1 MKKLILAFSLM
12 IGVLTADNIYATSG
26 LTIVSNEKKINSSK
40 SAFSGRVV
48 SETNEPLPG
57 AMIIVSDIETGVFTD
72 AQGYFYISNIPV
84 GKHSVEVSYIGY
96 STVKEEIDF
105 KASVVVDTE
114 IIVTEG
120 LEMGEVVVTGI
131 VSGRKLAVQQQRAA
145 MGVSNIVSA
154 DQMDRFPD
162 ENIGDAMKRIP
173 GINVQYDQG
182 EARFGQVRGTAPALS
197 SVTVNGN
204 RTPSAEGGTRSAQLD
219 LIPADMIQTV
229 EVRKV
234 VTADMDGDAI
244 GGAVNLVTKSAPS
257 REILNVTSGVGY
269 NPISQKATFNGS
281 ITAGKR
287 FLDDKLGA
295 VLAISYMN
303 TPAGSDNIEGEWAQD
318 DNGNA
323 YLSVFENRQYFVHR
337 ERQSYSL
344 STDYKFN
351 ANNKIEF
358 KAMYNRRNDWE
369 NRYKLKLKKMD
380 GAESTA
386 TVSRQTKGG
395 TEDERYTRLERQE
408 TQSYNLAGEHQISR
422 LGIDWNIDY
431 STASELRPNERYITF
446 EEKKVAIVQD
456 LSDTRQPIISPVES
470 GAFDLNNLG
479 LDKMENSDQV
489 IREHEIKASLNFKY
503 DISNG
508 AYANAL
514 RFGYKIQS
522 KDKKMDIAY
531 YDYEPTDSYA
541 DEFTALALSNS
552 TNQSRSNYMAGDYAV
567 GSFVN
572 SEFLGNLNLNDAA
585 KFDKEENYTEEAG
598 NYTGKE
604 LINAGFIRFDQ
615 KLGKNLSAIAGVRLE
630 NTSYNYTRNVTNVDG
645 ELEVNGG
652 LTNKRSVLNVLPSI
666 LFKYTPTEKIVARAS
681 FTSTIARPGF
691 EDLIPGEIYDYNE
704 EEIIVGNP
712 DIKNMVS
719 NNADL
724 MFEYYTSGA
733 GLLSA
738 GVYYKSIKDFI
749 VEASMKESIMDGDEE
764 LEFKRKQSINA
775 GNGYLLGLEFA
786 LQQDLSFVSET
797 FKNFGIYAN
806 YTYNHSKVTK
816 LSDSPMIAGQTIDDL
831 SLPGT
836 PKNIVNASLY
846 YENRVLSAAIAYNYA
861 SSYLDEMG
869 DSQFENRYYD
879 KTNYLDFNLSV
890 KASSWLTI
898 YGEVNNLLN
907 QPLRYYQGEESRVMQ
922 LEYYGI
928 RGSIGVKARF

>member
-1 MKKLILAFSLM
+1 MKKLFVALSLI
-12 IGVLTADNIYATSG
+12 IGVLAADNVYATSG

-57 AMIIVSDIETGVFTD
+57 AMITISDIETGAFTD
-72 AQGYFYISNIPV
+72 AQGYFYISNIPA

-96 STVKEEIDF
+96 STVKEVIEF
-105 KASVVVDTE
+105 KAGIVADTE
-114 IIVTEG
+114 IVVTEG

-131 VSGRKLAVQQQRAA
+131 VSGRKLAVQQQRSAV
-145 MGVSNIVSA
+145 GVSNIVSA
-154 DQMDRFPD
+154 DQMERFPD

-234 VTADMDGDAI
+234 ITADMDADAI

-257 REILNVTSGVGY
+257 KELLNVTSGVGY
-269 NPISQKATFNGS
+269 NPIAKKASYNGS

-287 FLDDKLGA
+287 FFDDKLGA

-303 TPAGSDNIEGEWAQD
+303 TPAGSDNIEGEWDKD
-318 DNGNA
+318 DDGNVF
-323 YLSVFENRQYFVHR
+323 LKEFENRQYYVHR

-369 NRYKLKLKKMD
+369 NRYKLKLKKMS

-386 TVSRQTKGG
+386 TVARQTKGG
-395 TEDERYTRLERQE
+395 TEDVRYSRLERQE

-422 LGIDWNIDY
+422 LGIKWDVDY

-446 EEKKVAIVQD
+446 EEKKVPIIQD
-456 LSDTRQPIISPVES
+456 LSDTRNPHISPVES

-479 LDKMENSDQV
+479 LDKMENSDQ
-489 IREHEIKASLNFKY
+489 IIKEHEIKANLKFKY

-508 AYANAL
+508 AFANTL
-514 RFGYKIQS
+514 RFGYKLQS
-522 KDKKMDIAY
+522 KDKKMNIAY
-531 YDYEPTDSYA
+531 FDYEPTKAYE
-541 DEFTALALSNS
+541 DEFTAAALKNS
-552 TNQSRSNYMAGDYAV
+552 TNQSKDNYMAGDYKV

-572 SEFLGNLNLNDAA
+572 REFLGDLNLNDAS

-598 NYTGKE
+598 NYIGRE
-604 LINAGFIRFDQ
+604 LINSGFLRFDQ

-630 NTSYNYTRNVTNVDG
+630 NTSYDYTRDVKNVDG
-645 ELEVNGG
+645 QLEVNGG
-652 LTNKRSVLNVLPSI
+652 LTNNRSVLNVLPSI

-681 FTSTIARPGF
+681 FTSTLARPSF
-691 EDLIPGEIYDYNE
+691 KDLIPGEVYDYNE

-712 DIKNMVS
+712 NIKNMVS
-719 NNADL
+719 NNVDL
-724 MFEYYTSGA
+724 MFEYYTAGA

-738 GVYYKSIKDFI
+738 GVYYKDIKDFI
-749 VEASMKESIMDGDEE
+749 VEASIKESFMDGADE

-775 GNGYLLGLEFA
+775 GNGYLVGLEFA
-786 LQQDLSFVSET
+786 LQQDLSFISET
-797 FKNFGIYAN
+797 FKNFGVYAN

-816 LSDSPMIAGQTIDDL
+816 LADNAMIAGQTVEDL
-831 SLPGT
+831 ALPGT

-846 YENRVLSAAIAYNYA
+846 YENRFLSAAVAYNFA

-869 DSQFENRYYD
+869 GNQFENRYYD

-890 KASSWLTI
+890 KASNWLTI

-907 QPLRYYQGEESRVMQ
+907 QPLRYYQGVESRVMQ
-922 LEYYGI
+922 MEYYGV
-928 RGSIGVKARF
+928 RGSIGIKARF